1 MRETKGESTSTERR
15 SRIRRASVLSKLVLG
30 SNDVLEK
37 RVARLCWRLFLVYL
51 FLQLWAIWEVVSPSL
66 AGLGL
71 NWSR

>member
-1 MRETKGESTSTERR
+1 MRNMKGEQTSTERR
-15 SRIRRASVLSKLVLG
+15 TRIRRTSMLSKLVLG
-30 SNDVLEK
+30 SNDVLER

-71 NWSR
+71 KW